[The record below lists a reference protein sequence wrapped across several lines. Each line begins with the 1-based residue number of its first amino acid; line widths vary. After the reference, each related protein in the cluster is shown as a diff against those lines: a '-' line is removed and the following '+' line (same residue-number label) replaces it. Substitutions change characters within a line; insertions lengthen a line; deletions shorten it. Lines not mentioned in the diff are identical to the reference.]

1 MHLAYMQDLFFYSTN
16 DAYGEF
22 SNFWWAAIEVHDL
35 EWPTSEHY
43 FQAAKFF
50 KTDPPWAEMIR
61 RTQTPM
67 KAAQCGRSRA
77 HPLDPKWNSIKD
89 DVMRRALLAKFTQ
102 HPDLKET
109 LLETR
114 GRFLV
119 EHTRNDSYWGD
130 GSNGRKRGR
139 GVNRLGKL
147 LNELR
152 AVLDGGDILAHRVRI
167 DVALDGHRPP
177 LADRIS

>member
-1 MHLAYMQDLFFYSTN
+1 MQIAYMRDLFFYSTN

-22 SNFWWAAIEVHDL
+22 SNFWWAAIELDGR

-50 KTDPPWAEMIR
+50 RTDPAWAETIR
-61 RTQTPM
+61 QARTPM
-67 KAAQCGRSRA
+67 SAAQCGRSRA
-77 HPLDPKWNSIKD
+77 HPLDPRWHSMRD
-89 DVMRRALLAKFTQ
+89 DVMRRALYAKFTQ
-102 HPDLKET
+102 HAELQA
-109 LLETR
+109 LLLSTR

-139 GVNRLGKL
+139 GANRLGKL
-147 LNELR
+147 LVELR
-152 AVLDGGDILAHRVRI
+152 GVLHDGDRTAHLARI
-167 DVALDGHRPP
+167 DAALDGHG
-177 LADRIS
+177 LT